1 MQEVSQQNI
10 IKIKETLSQ
19 TRVNR
24 FEIDCIVDAIL
35 ADTDMLPA
43 LYKMTEDEDDKLSWH
58 AWWTCEHLARSNK
71 NLFSLLREEIS
82 SRLLETKHEGKQR
95 LMINI
100 LLNLPVGEPIPVA
113 LLNFCLDNMLSLQK
127 PAAIQAS
134 CMKLAHKLCQS
145 GPELLSEF
153 HLLLDNAETEYY
165 TPAIRSTIRQIQH
178 KRPDLHN
185 RRSKLKF

>member
-127 PAAIQAS
+127 PAAIQA
-134 CMKLAHKLCQS
+134 
-145 GPELLSEF
+145 G
-153 HLLLDNAETEYY
+153 
-165 TPAIRSTIRQIQH
+165 IQNCGH
-178 KRPDLHN
+178 VACARWKVVIDPCATMGFDV
-185 RRSKLKF
+185 